1 MTSTDAPVAL
11 TATMSDALGEMVDA
25 LVGIDAMISGLMSAR
40 TQLLES
46 MQVWSELTEAAAP
59 VSTPASRDIAFRS
72 LRAEVSCALRL
83 PERTVEG
90 LFGEARMLVRSLPG
104 TLHALTAGEITYR
117 HAQVMVEE
125 GSGLK
130 AEHLEVFER
139 LAVPVAATTTVAAF
153 GRAARKVRE
162 SLDPSTLEQR
172 TREAEEKR
180 EVSLLPGRDGM
191 ADLLLHVPAHQA
203 LAAYSRANEQAMRM
217 RGPHEPR
224 TLAQLRVDVMVDAL
238 LNGTFEALGG
248 RRVRPDV
255 FVTVPVLSLLGKSD
269 VPANLD
275 GYGPIAIST
284 AKELAAEAPSFVRIL
299 THPETGAVLSVGRER
314 YRCPEDL
321 KNAKRVRDG
330 TCGMPTC
337 SRPAEF
343 CDLDH
348 IVDWALDGTTSLNN
362 LAFVCRGHHTLKH
375 ATRWGYTAHPDAGY
389 EWTTP
394 AGKRYKNHPEGMV

>member
-1 MTSTDAPVAL
+1 MT
-11 TATMSDALGEMVDA
+11 TAEAATTPTAIMSDALGEMVDA

-40 TQLLES
+40 TQLLDS
-46 MQVWSELTEAAAP
+46 MQVWNDVTEAAAP
-59 VSTPASRDIAFRS
+59 VSTPTSRDIAFRS

-90 LFGEARMLVRSLPG
+90 LFGEARMLVRHLPR
-104 TLHALTAGEITYR
+104 TMSALSAGEITYR

-125 GSGLK
+125 GSGLTP
-130 AEHLEVFER
+130 ENLGTFER
-139 LAVPVAATTTVAAF
+139 LAVPAAATTTVAAF
-153 GRAARKVRE
+153 GRVARKIRE
-162 SLDPSTLEQR
+162 SLDPSTLEER
-172 TREAEEKR
+172 TKAAVEKR
-180 EVSLLPGRDGM
+180 EVSLLPARDGM
-191 ADLLLHVPAHQA
+191 ADLLLHIPAHEA
-203 LAAYSRANEQAMRM
+203 VAAYSRASEQAMRM
-217 RGPHEPR
+217 RGPNEQR

-284 AKELAAEAPSFVRIL
+284 AAELAADAPSFVRIL
-299 THPETGAVLSVGRER
+299 THPETGAVLSVGRDR

-343 CDLDH
+343 CDIDH
-348 IVDWALDGTTSLNN
+348 TIDWARDGTTSIGN
-362 LAFVCRGHHTLKH
+362 LAFLCRGHHSLKH
-375 ATRWGYTAHPDAGY
+375 ATRWGYTAHSDARY
-389 EWTTP
+389 EWKTP
-394 AGKRYKNHPEGMV
+394 AGKRYTNHPMGMV